1 MSKPKTPAK
10 WHLLLGR
17 LLYLTLEPLGVQ
29 VLTDLQLL
37 SEAPKADILLLQ
49 RPGSHWTEEQRRWL
63 ADGLRHADE
72 GHLLIE
78 FKYSEGLTLRSLQQ
92 LVAYDYFYC
101 GDTGLPASADVAC
114 FLVVASTPQGDWQSR
129 LGGFTAT
136 AWPGVYQGTETL
148 FKRVQ
153 ILLLNELEPTPH
165 NAPLKCFAT
174 RRQQQIKAFA
184 AVRDSG
190 FINISRH
197 IGQLVDGLW
206 RIFMAEA
213 LYTEDLTPE
222 KVMAMGREWIDAILD
237 ATPPEEYL
245 NRHKPDEI
253 LSHTNLTKF

>member
-1 MSKPKTPAK
+1 M
-10 WHLLLGR
+10 
-17 LLYLTLEPLGVQ
+17 
-29 VLTDLQLL
+29 
-37 SEAPKADILLLQ
+37 
-49 RPGSHWTEEQRRWL
+49 
-63 ADGLRHADE
+63 
-72 GHLLIE
+72 
-78 FKYSEGLTLRSLQQ
+78 
-92 LVAYDYFYC
+92 
-101 GDTGLPASADVAC
+101 
-114 FLVVASTPQGDWQSR
+114 
-129 LGGFTAT
+129 
-136 AWPGVYQGTETL
+136 
-148 FKRVQ
+148 Q

-197 IGQLVDGLW
+197 IGQLIDGLW

-253 LSHTNLTKF
+253 LSHYKPDEVLSHYKPDEVLSHYKPEQLVSVLTNEQRLAGLTEEQIRAYLERLQQSKNQA